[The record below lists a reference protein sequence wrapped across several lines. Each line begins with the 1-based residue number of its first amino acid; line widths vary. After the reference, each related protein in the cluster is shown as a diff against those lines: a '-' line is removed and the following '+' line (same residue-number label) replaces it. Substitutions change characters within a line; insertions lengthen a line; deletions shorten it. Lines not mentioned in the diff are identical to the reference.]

1 MPSVQLVVDRLNS
14 YPREVCTPFARHDG
28 RCRQFIS
35 VPCFDTNK
43 ECLHHWVAR
52 WTTASRPRT
61 NVNNACFQPAPV
73 VLVLQQGKKNSC
85 KIEEIPQMLNATRGY
100 TIWSSPPKAL
110 VPGWQRTLK
119 TPYSPHGHA
128 LAWYLFSRC
137 GRVCTLVIPRA
148 RSYPYHNGQTPSRTY
163 RLCRWRDLKNNPP
176 HSETPFVP

>member
-14 YPREVCTPFARHDG
+14 YPREVCTPCARHDG

-100 TIWSSPPKAL
+100 TILVFSPKSFGAGLATNPENTLLTAWPRFGMVSFFAVWTRLYLGNTKGTI
-110 VPGWQRTLK
+110 VP
-119 TPYSPHGHA
+119 
-128 LAWYLFSRC
+128 
-137 GRVCTLVIPRA
+137 IP
-148 RSYPYHNGQTPSRTY
+148 
-163 RLCRWRDLKNNPP
+163 
-176 HSETPFVP
+176 